1 MIPRLI
7 KTANLAPVKP
17 GRTTLH
23 EMACAFAEEQFKLKG
38 GMAAHWVVATGPNV
52 AFIETDWQN
61 DNDKDR
67 ATYAMREMLMAMGAQ
82 AYSFA
87 TEAWT
92 AAFASDTMSKAEQD
106 HWMEFSREHGVRS
119 LPPHL
124 RDDVLMVFS
133 HDRAGG
139 VSVARYIVQMRKGK
153 GPNYL
158 GPRIDDEF
166 DGTWTGRM
174 GSLFDPPEERRA
186 AYDNA
191 MREAATTRAKS

>member
-38 GMAAHWVVATGPNV
+38 GMPAHWLLATGPHV
-52 AFIETDWQN
+52 AFIETDWQSN
-61 DNDKDR
+61 DDKDR
-67 ATYAMREMLMAMGAQ
+67 ASYAMRETLLAMGGQ
-82 AYSFA
+82 AYSFT

-92 AAFASDTMSKAEQD
+92 AAFLPEMGEAEQK
-106 HWMEFSREHGVRS
+106 HWMDFAAEHGVKN

-133 HDRAGG
+133 HDRDGG
-139 VSVARYIVQMRKGK
+139 VSVSRYVVQMRKGK

-166 DGTWTGRM
+166 DGSWTGRM
-174 GSLFDPPEERRA
+174 GSLFDSREDREA
-186 AYDNA
+186 AYAEA
-191 MREAATTRAKS
+191 MREVAAARAKQ